1 VTKLTKDEAIE
12 RIEGVLKAAGIK
24 LELATTYDGCDFIA
38 EFPDGAKYEGFDV
51 GVYIKCDGL
60 SHQRG

>member
-1 VTKLTKDEAIE
+1 MKVTRDEAAE
-12 RIEGVLKAAGIK
+12 RIEGVLKAAGIRV
-24 LELATTYDGCDFIA
+24 EITTTHDGVDFIA

-51 GVYIKCDGL
+51 GLYIDVDGL